1 MNTQLPAVAPQHLEP
16 ATQHCLLPARNY
28 DLAAT
33 LDSGQS
39 FAWTLVGDAWEGV
52 VNQCWIRLRQVQ
64 DGIEATTP
72 LYPNRTT
79 PGRVG
84 PTTPPGTRE
93 TRPVSAADHAVEAA
107 PLWLTA
113 YLQSDLDLATIVDTF
128 PPDAPLIEAV
138 RCCGGLRILRQDPW
152 ECLASFLLSATK
164 QIVQICQIC
173 ATLRRRFGTPV
184 TVPAGHTPAFSFPSA
199 HTLAGITESD
209 LRQCGMGF
217 RARYLHQTARLVAR
231 GDLDLLSLRGLPLD
245 TARTRLLE
253 LPGVGPKI
261 SECVLLFSCDQP
273 RAFPI
278 DVWVARALR
287 RLYYQGRR
295 VPARELLK
303 LAANHFGPWAGHAQQ
318 FLFHYARR
326 YARLTD

>member
-1 MNTQLPAVAPQHLEP
+1 MTPHVPAP
-16 ATQHCLLPARNY
+16 ATQPEPGTQRCLLPARNY

-52 VNQCWIRLRQVQ
+52 AHQCWIRLRQVP

-72 LYPNRTT
+72 LPDPKSPALR
-79 PGRVG
+79 RVG
-84 PTTPPGTRE
+84 LLAPDKARE
-93 TRPVSAADHAVEAA
+93 TCAVAASGQAVESGS
-107 PLWLTA
+107 PWLTA
-113 YLQSDLDLATIVDTF
+113 YLQTDLDLSAIVDTF

-138 RCCGGLRILRQDPW
+138 KCCGGLRILRQDPW

-164 QIVQICQIC
+164 QIVQIRQIC
-173 ATLRRRFGTPV
+173 ATLRRRFGSPIA
-184 TVPAGHTPAFSFPSA
+184 VPAGHTPAFAFPSA
-199 HTLAGITESD
+199 QTLASTTESD

-217 RARYLHQTARLVAR
+217 RARYLHQTARRVAR
-231 GDLDLLSLRGLPLD
+231 GDLDLLNLRSLPLD
-245 TARTRLLE
+245 AARTRLLE

-287 RLYYQGRR
+287 RLYYHGRR
-295 VPARELLK
+295 VPAGELREL
-303 LAANHFGPWAGHAQQ
+303 AATHFGPWAGHAQQ

-326 YARLTD
+326 YARLTH